1 MATSVLVGYATRY
14 GSTRE
19 SAEVI
24 ATVLRES
31 GFTVD
36 MQPAR
41 DVRSLAGYNAVV
53 LGAPL
58 FMFHWHRDTLHFL
71 ACHQKALMERP
82 VAVFA
87 LGPVQNPYVEQEW
100 KDSRA
105 QLDQE
110 LAKFPWLKPVAVEIF
125 GGEYDPAKLGIPLK
139 WFTGKAPA
147 SDIRDPAAVRTW
159 AGKLA
164 VTFQTAVIDSEGQK
178 EKNP

>member
-1 MATSVLVGYATRY
+1 MSTSVLMGYATRY
-14 GSTRE
+14 GSTLE
-19 SAEVI
+19 AAEVI

-36 MQPAR
+36 VQPASK
-41 DVRSLAGYNAVV
+41 VRSLTGYNAVV

-58 FMFHWHRDTLHFL
+58 FMFHWHSDALHFL
-71 ACHQKALMERP
+71 VRHQKALMERP

-87 LGPVQNPYVEQEW
+87 LGPVQNPYVEKEW

-110 LAKFPWLKPVAVEIF
+110 LVKFPWFKPISIEIF

-139 WFTGKAPA
+139 WFNGKAPA
-147 SDIRDPAAVRTW
+147 SDMRDLAAVRTW

-164 VTFQTAVIDSEGQK
+164 AKLEPS
-178 EKNP
+178 PS